1 MFATLLA
8 RLPFPSLAITLV
20 WPILALLVVG
30 PAALQA
36 VDSLSAETLYC
47 GGMSTLLVLMG
58 ACALL
63 ALPRSDDD
71 VRAVMGTLRVIG
83 QRAGDLGQAP
93 GPVQAA
99 GLLLRRLPSL

>member
-20 WPILALLVVG
+20 WPILGLLAVG

-63 ALPRSDDD
+63 ALPRTDDD
-71 VRAVMGTLRVIG
+71 IHAVMGTLRLIG
-83 QRAGDLGQAP
+83 QRAGDLAHAP
-93 GPVQAA
+93 GPAQAA
-99 GLLLRRLPSL
+99 GLLLRRQPTL